1 MKAKEKRARA
11 MKRRQS
17 KSEGERRQSYKRER
31 QREDGRSLQTTQLSA
46 IQQSDEVKAVLQVGR
61 HHRGAGGGGLQ
72 GRMLWGIFGWEVEV
86 SISWWRGCAGV

>member
-1 MKAKEKRARA
+1 MREKDGSHTR
-11 MKRRQS
+11 
-17 KSEGERRQSYKRER
+17 ERDRER